1 MTEPKKY
8 QFMKY
13 VLSVLISILVLATS
27 YAQTRFGPV
36 FSDHMVLQ
44 RNSTILIW
52 GWSIAEHEVSLKV
65 SWNEDTYQAK
75 CDDSARWEIWVP
87 TPEAGGPYQI
97 ALNDS
102 IEIKDILIGEVWL
115 CSGQSNMEWSALSGI
130 DNSAEAIQEA
140 NNHQIRFFSVP
151 KASADEPQLVCGG
164 SWSLCTNETMPSFS
178 AVAYFFGKELN
189 AYLDVPIGLIHSS
202 WGGTFAEHW
211 TPRAII
217 DGDAQFSKWEKSFEK
232 NPYPP
237 MAASVLYNAM
247 IHPIIHFEIA
257 GVIWYQG
264 EANTYNPMV
273 YRRLFPA
280 MIESWRGAWQK
291 DFPFY
296 YVQIAPFR
304 YSTPLTGALVQEAQL
319 MSLSTPMVGMV
330 VTNDIGN
337 VNDIHPQNKLDVGK
351 RLAHWALNKT
361 YHKDL
366 VCSGPIYRSMEREG
380 NRLRIH
386 FDYSDGLH
394 LTPSNGDNFLIAGT
408 EGVFYPARVTIENN
422 TLLAEHP
429 KISQPLAIRY
439 AFSNTAIGNLFNAA
453 GLPASAFR
461 TDDWPIILADV
472 KIRLKKEDKDI
483 KIEMESETAETEIR
497 YTLDGSRPG
506 PDSKKYEHPIEFNKD
521 AEVNAVAIQDGNYS
535 EVISTKKFVLNKAT
549 FNEVELKSSYSEY
562 YASSGKNAL
571 ADGCLGSLSFSDG
584 IWQGFQGKDLDLTI
598 DLGEKKK
605 IKTIRTHFLQDQGV
619 WIFLPTAVTV
629 SVSKNNIDF
638 EQIGEQSIS
647 LAKDETVK
655 ISACTFN
662 FISKEIRYIRIKAVS
677 IQKCPEWHAGH
688 GGKSWLF
695 VDEVEAE

>member
-1 MTEPKKY
+1 
-8 QFMKY
+8 MKY
-13 VLSVLISILVLATS
+13 LLSVLIAFLVLGTS
-27 YAQTRFGPV
+27 CAQTRFSPV

-44 RNSTILIW
+44 RKSMVLIW
-52 GWSIAEHEVSLKV
+52 GWSVAEQEVSLEV
-65 SWNEDTYQAK
+65 SWSKDTFRAK
-75 CDDSARWEIWVP
+75 CDDAARWEVLVP
-87 TPEAGGPYQI
+87 TPAAGGPYQI
-97 ALNDS
+97 TLNDS
-102 IEIKDILIGEVWL
+102 VEIKDVLIGEVWL
-115 CSGQSNMEWSALSGI
+115 CSGQSNMEWTPLSGI
-130 DNSAEAIQEA
+130 DNAAEAIQEA

-151 KASADEPQLVCGG
+151 KASAEEPQLACGG
-164 SWSLCTNETMPSFS
+164 SWSLCTSETMPSFS

-189 AYLDVPIGLIHSS
+189 ANLDVPIGLIHSS

-217 DGDAQFSKWEKSFEK
+217 DEDEQFSEWEKSFEE

-237 MAASVLYNAM
+237 MAASVLYNSM
-247 IHPIIHFEIA
+247 IHPIIPFEIA

-280 MIESWRGAWQK
+280 MIDSWRAAWKK

-296 YVQIAPFR
+296 YVQISPFR
-304 YSTPLTGALVQEAQL
+304 YDTPLTGALVQEAQL
-319 MSLSTPMVGMV
+319 MSLSTPKVGMV

-351 RLAHWALNKT
+351 RLAYWALNKT
-361 YHKDL
+361 YRKDIA
-366 VCSGPIYRSMEREG
+366 CSGPIYKSMEREG
-380 NRLRIH
+380 NRIRIH

-394 LTPSNGDNFLIAGT
+394 LKVSNTDNFLIAGT
-408 EGVFYPARVTIENN
+408 DGVFYPAKVMIEAN
-422 TLLAEHP
+422 TLLAAHP
-429 KISQPLAIRY
+429 KVSQPVALRY

-472 KIRLKKEDKDI
+472 KIRLKKGDQEI
-483 KIEMESETAETEIR
+483 KIEMESETTDTEIR

-506 PDSKKYEHPIEFNKD
+506 PDSRKYEYPIELTKD
-521 AEVNAVAIQDGNYS
+521 AEVKAVAIQDGNYS

-549 FNEVELKSSYSEY
+549 FNEVDLKSSYSEY

-571 ADGCLGSLSFSDG
+571 TDGCLGSLSFSDG
-584 IWQGFQGKDLDLTI
+584 VWQGFEGKDLDLTI
-598 DLGEKKK
+598 DLGEMKR

-629 SVSKNNIDF
+629 SVSSDSINF
-638 EQIGEQSIS
+638 EQVGQQKIPLLQ
-647 LAKDETVK
+647 DETVK
-655 ISACTFN
+655 TSMFK
-662 FISKEIRYIRIKAVS
+662 FDFSSKDIRYIKIKSTS
-677 IQKCPEWHAGH
+677 IQKCPEWHPGQ
-688 GGKSWLF
+688 GGNCWLF
-695 VDEVEAE
+695 VDEVEAY